1 MSGLTGKPWSCDR
14 GDDRGA
20 RVGRGKVDS
29 LEMGKRGLAVLEV
42 ETRAE
47 QVGVARDTSLRDGFR
62 FVDLF
67 AGLGGFHV
75 ALDRLGGECVF
86 ASEWVPALQSLYER
100 NFGVAVHG
108 DITKV
113 DVSEIPEHD
122 FLTAGFPCQPFSKA
136 GEQLGF
142 DHTLQGQL
150 FFEVLRI
157 LEERRPQ
164 AFVLEN
170 VPNLLRHNSGDT
182 FAFIKKQL
190 QRLGYDVSAER
201 RSPHQFGIPQ
211 VRDRLYIVGAQDSLD
226 GFEWPEAQREPT
238 DIRSVLDV
246 QPTGARQVR
255 GSALTA
261 LDLWQEFLDRAPS
274 GTRLPSFPL
283 WAMEWGAT
291 YEFEDRSPQE
301 QLRAEGPAAFDGV
314 WGSFFSRV
322 RGSSEEEVLTALPTY
337 AKVKTATLPGWKRQF
352 IRQNRDFYA
361 EHQAWIAPWL
371 PKLAQLPTS
380 FQKMEWNVKGGR
392 LTLEDHVI
400 QMRASGLRI
409 KRATSAP
416 ALVAMTDS
424 QVPIIG
430 WERRYMT
437 PKECA
442 RLQGLQRIELPA
454 SEKDSYRALGN
465 AVNADVVERI
475 AESLLR
481 RADNSR
487 VGPAGSLRLPIA
499 VG

>member
-1 MSGLTGKPWSCDR
+1 ML
-14 GDDRGA
+14 
-20 RVGRGKVDS
+20 
-29 LEMGKRGLAVLEV
+29 
-42 ETRAE
+42 ETRST
-47 QVGVARDTSLRDGFR
+47 GSLNEHRRQPGSPSLGAFR
-62 FVDLF
+62 FIDLF

-75 ALDRLGGECVF
+75 ALERLGGECVF
-86 ASEWVPALQSLYER
+86 ASEWVPALQALYQR

-113 DVSEIPEHD
+113 DVAEIPAHD

-157 LEERRPQ
+157 LEERRPS

-170 VPNLLRHNSGDT
+170 VPNLLKHNSGDT
-182 FAFIKKQL
+182 FAFMRKQL
-190 QRLGYDVSAER
+190 ERLGYDVAAER

-211 VRDRLYIVGAQDSLD
+211 VRDRLYIVGAQDSL
-226 GFEWPEAQREPT
+226 GEFRWPEPETTDT
-238 DIRSVLDV
+238 DINSVLDV
-246 QPTGARQVR
+246 LPSDARQVR

-261 LDLWQEFLDRAPS
+261 LEVWQDFLDRAPT

-291 YEFEDRSPQE
+291 YSFEESSPWE
-301 QLRAEGPAAFDGV
+301 QLREGGHESFRGV
-314 WGSFFSRV
+314 WGSFFQRIQGLSD
-322 RGSSEEEVLTALPTY
+322 EEVADLLPTY
-337 AKVKTATLPGWKRQF
+337 AMARTPTLPAWKRQF
-352 IRQNRDFYA
+352 IRQNRDFYL
-361 EHQAWIAPWL
+361 EHQSWIAPWL
-371 PKLAQLPTS
+371 PRLEGLPTS

-392 LTLEDHVI
+392 LSLEDHVI
-400 QMRASGLRI
+400 QMRASGMRV

-437 PKECA
+437 PRECA
-442 RLQGLQRIELPA
+442 KLQGLQGIQLPA
-454 SEKDSYRALGN
+454 SEKDAYRALGN

-475 AESLLR
+475 AAHLLQR
-481 RADNSR
+481 SSAQ
-487 VGPAGSLRLPIA
+487 LRPHDARSAAPSA

>member
-1 MSGLTGKPWSCDR
+1 MTTEAAAGSSP
-14 GDDRGA
+14 
-20 RVGRGKVDS
+20 VG
-29 LEMGKRGLAVLEV
+29 E
-42 ETRAE
+42 
-47 QVGVARDTSLRDGFR
+47 GFR
-62 FVDLF
+62 FIDLF

-75 ALDRLGGECVF
+75 ALQRLGGQCVF
-86 ASEWVPALQSLYER
+86 ASEWVPALQSLYKR

-157 LEERRPQ
+157 LEERRPTS
-164 AFVLEN
+164 FVLEN
-170 VPNLLRHNSGDT
+170 VPNLLRHDGGNT
-182 FAFIKKQL
+182 FHFMRKQL
-190 QRLGYDVSAER
+190 ERLGYHVSAAR

-226 GFEWPEAQREPT
+226 GFEWPEPQKEAT
-238 DIRSVLDV
+238 DIKSVLDER
-246 QPTGARQVR
+246 PEGARPVR
-255 GSALTA
+255 GSALAA
-261 LDLWQEFLDRAPS
+261 LDLWQEFLDRAPR

-291 YEFEDRSPQE
+291 YDFEERSPYE
-301 QLRAEGPAAFDGV
+301 QLRADGAASFKGR
-314 WGSFFSRV
+314 WGSFFAQL
-322 RGSSEEEVLTALPTY
+322 RGASDVEVLGALPTY
-337 AKVKTATLPGWKRQF
+337 ATVRTPTLPGWKQQF

-361 EHQAWIAPWL
+361 QNQSWINPWL
-371 PKLAQLPTS
+371 PKLAALPVS
-380 FQKMEWNVKGGR
+380 FQKLEWNVQGGR
-392 LTLEDHVI
+392 LTLRDHVI
-400 QMRASGLRI
+400 QARASGLRV

-437 PKECA
+437 PKECS
-442 RLQGLQRIELPA
+442 RLQGLDGIELPA
-454 SEKDSYRALGN
+454 SEKDAYRALGN
-465 AVNADVVERI
+465 AVNADVVGRI
-475 AESLLR
+475 AASLLR
-481 RADNSR
+481 RSDSVSADAN
-487 VGPAGSLRLPIA
+487 GGLRLPIA
-499 VG
+499 AG

>member
-1 MSGLTGKPWSCDR
+1 MGTVTSRSWATGK
-14 GDDRGA
+14 A
-20 RVGRGKVDS
+20 GR
-29 LEMGKRGLAVLEV
+29 AVLETGTTGMLS
-42 ETRAE
+42 EHRRKAAPQSRRA
-47 QVGVARDTSLRDGFR
+47 FR
-62 FVDLF
+62 FIDLF

-75 ALDRLGGECVF
+75 ALERLGGECVF
-86 ASEWVPALQSLYER
+86 ASEWVPALQSLYQR
-100 NFGVAVHG
+100 NFGVNAHG
-108 DITKV
+108 DITQV
-113 DVSEIPEHD
+113 DVAEIPAHD

-157 LEERRPQ
+157 LEQRRPS

-170 VPNLLRHNSGDT
+170 VPNLLKHNSGDT
-182 FAFIKKQL
+182 FAFMRKQL
-190 QRLGYDVSAER
+190 ERLGYHVSAAR

-226 GFEWPEAQREPT
+226 GFEWPEPGRADT
-238 DIRSVLDV
+238 DIKSVLDEY
-246 QPTGARQVR
+246 PSYARQVR
-255 GSALTA
+255 GSALAA
-261 LDLWQEFLDRAPS
+261 LEVWQDFLDRAPA

-291 YEFEDRSPQE
+291 YMFEESSPWE
-301 QLRAEGPAAFDGV
+301 QLRMGGHEAFRGV
-314 WGSFFSRV
+314 WGSFFRQIQ
-322 RGSSEEEVLTALPTY
+322 GLNDEEVTDLLPTY
-337 AKVKTATLPGWKRQF
+337 SMARTATLPAWKRQF
-352 IRQNRDFYA
+352 IRQNRDFYL
-361 EHQAWIAPWL
+361 EHQSWIGPWL
-371 PKLAQLPTS
+371 PRLAGLPTS

-392 LTLEDHVI
+392 LSLNDYVI
-400 QMRASGLRI
+400 QMRASGMRV

-437 PKECA
+437 PRECA
-442 RLQGLQRIELPA
+442 KLQGLQGIELPA
-454 SEKDSYRALGN
+454 SEKDAYRALGN

-475 AESLLR
+475 ASRLLR
-481 RADNSR
+481 RSVAQAPRADAER
-487 VGPAGSLRLPIA
+487 DAPTA

>member
-1 MSGLTGKPWSCDR
+1 MGTATVGLWATGK
-14 GDDRGA
+14 A
-20 RVGRGKVDS
+20 GR
-29 LEMGKRGLAVLEV
+29 AVLEIGTTAGQNEGFSGAV
-42 ETRAE
+42 TL
-47 QVGVARDTSLRDGFR
+47 ARGGFK
-62 FVDLF
+62 FIDLF

-86 ASEWVPALQSLYER
+86 ASEWVPALQSLYEQ
-100 NFGVAVHG
+100 NFGVSVHG

-113 DVSEIPEHD
+113 DMSEIPEHD

-157 LEERRPQ
+157 LEQRRPSS
-164 AFVLEN
+164 FVLEN
-170 VPNLLRHNSGDT
+170 VPNLLKHNSGST
-182 FAFIKKQL
+182 FDFMRKQL
-190 QRLGYDVSAER
+190 ERLGYHVSAAR

-226 GFEWPEAQREPT
+226 GFEWPEPRSETT
-238 DIRSVLDV
+238 DIRSVLDER
-246 QPTGARQVR
+246 PAGARPVR
-255 GSALTA
+255 GSALAA
-261 LDLWQEFLDRAPS
+261 LDLWQEFLDRAPA

-291 YEFEDRSPQE
+291 YEFEERSPHE
-301 QLRAEGPAAFDGV
+301 QLRADGARSFEGQ
-314 WGSFFSRV
+314 WGSFFTQV
-322 RGSSEEEVLTALPTY
+322 RGENEQEVLGSLPTY
-337 AKVKTATLPGWKRQF
+337 AMVRTPTLPRWKQQF

-361 EHQAWIAPWL
+361 QHQAWIAPWL

-400 QMRASGLRI
+400 QMRASGLRV

-437 PKECA
+437 PAECS
-442 RLQGLQRIELPA
+442 RLQGLDGIKLPSA
-454 SEKDSYRALGN
+454 EKDAYRALGN
-465 AVNADVVERI
+465 AVNADVVGRI
-475 AESLLR
+475 AASLISR
-481 RADNSR
+481 SQNDNLLGGALQLP
-487 VGPAGSLRLPIA
+487 VAAG
-499 VG
+499 

>member
-1 MSGLTGKPWSCDR
+1 MLEIETMGL
-14 GDDRGA
+14 
-20 RVGRGKVDS
+20 
-29 LEMGKRGLAVLEV
+29 
-42 ETRAE
+42 RAE
-47 QVGVARDTSLRDGFR
+47 HEVPAGPIDNGGFR
-62 FVDLF
+62 FIDLF

-75 ALDRLGGECVF
+75 ALERLGGRCVF
-86 ASEWVPALQSLYER
+86 ASEWVPALQSLYEM
-100 NFGVAVHG
+100 NFGVPVHG

-113 DVSEIPEHD
+113 KIGDIPEHD

-157 LEERRPQ
+157 LEERRPKS
-164 AFVLEN
+164 FVLEN
-170 VPNLLRHNSGDT
+170 VPNLLKHKSGST
-182 FAFIKKQL
+182 FDFMRKQL
-190 QRLGYDVSAER
+190 ERLGYHVAAAR

-226 GFEWPEAQREPT
+226 GFEWPEPQSDTT

-246 QPTGARQVR
+246 RPAEARPVR
-255 GSALTA
+255 GSALVA
-261 LDLWQEFLDRAPS
+261 LELWQEFLDRAPS

-291 YEFEDRSPQE
+291 YEFEDRSPHE
-301 QLRAEGPAAFDGV
+301 QLRSEGAGSFSGL
-314 WGSFFSRV
+314 WGSFFRQI
-322 RGSSEEEVLTALPTY
+322 RGSSDDEVTTALPTY
-337 AKVKTATLPGWKRQF
+337 AMVRTPTLPTWKRQF

-361 EHQAWIAPWL
+361 EHQSWIAPWL
-371 PKLAQLPTS
+371 SKLAQLPTS

-392 LTLEDHVI
+392 LTLQDHVI
-400 QMRASGLRI
+400 QMRASGLRV

-437 PKECA
+437 PVECS
-442 RLQGLQRIELPA
+442 RLQGLHGITLPA
-454 SEKDSYRALGN
+454 TEKDAYRALGN

-475 AESLLR
+475 AASLLGR
-481 RADNSR
+481 SDDVS
-487 VGPAGSLRLPIA
+487 GGLDGSVTLPIA
-499 VG
+499 IG